1 MARKTKTDPFDFSKA
16 RGSSG
21 RNAFRTPMTGGVSR
35 QVLRYADEW
44 KKANDWGN
52 IDSKGRI
59 SIQGSIWGTPFKILA
74 MMAAQ
79 MLRQGIPNTTKLA
92 AITTIAKNAPRGQVA
107 NRLGRSMLNAGIEEA
122 SAIKAFQP
130 STIFTRGFSAS
141 PEQVGMYY
149 RAIAK
154 VMGRASVGLD
164 PVKTA
169 AARTAAGILKRESR
183 KYWVK

>member
-16 RGSSG
+16 KNSIP
-21 RNAFRTPMTGGVSR
+21 FRTPMTGGVSR
-35 QVLRYADEW
+35 QVMKYADEW
-44 KKANDWGN
+44 QKANAWGN
-52 IDSKGRI
+52 VDSQGRI
-59 SIQGSIWGTPFKILA
+59 YSEASFATPFKVLA
-74 MMAAQ
+74 MMAAR
-79 MLRQGIPNTTKLA
+79 MVRLGIPNTDKLN
-92 AITTIAKNAPRGQVA
+92 AIATIAKNSPRGPIA
-107 NRLGRSMLNAGIEEA
+107 NRFGRSMIGAGIEEA
-122 SAIKAFQP
+122 STIKAFQP

-164 PVKTA
+164 PATTA
-169 AARTAAGILKRESR
+169 AARAAAGILKRESR